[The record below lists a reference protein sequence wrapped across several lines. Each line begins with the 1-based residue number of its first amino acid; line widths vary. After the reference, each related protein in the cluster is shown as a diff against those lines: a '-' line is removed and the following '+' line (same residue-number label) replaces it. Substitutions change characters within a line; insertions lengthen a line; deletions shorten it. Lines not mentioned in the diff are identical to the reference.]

1 MNTIHSWKKIGKN
14 AGYNFLGYFVSIITL
29 FLITPY
35 SLHILG
41 KERFGLWALISVIT
55 SFATLTNLGV
65 DQALVKYIAE
75 DYKQKDIASIKRMV
89 STALPIYILSIGT
102 ASVAIFLSVE
112 FIAISIFNISVD
124 LLQEF
129 SFVLKGI
136 IIAFF
141 FRTVFSVFR
150 SVLLGMQRFDLDNI
164 NLIITRIVSLIGV
177 YLFLAFGFGLK
188 GLVYNN
194 YIISFLA
201 IALNLF
207 FVGDNLR
214 QIPFSVREFSLIEL
228 KRIFKYSINV
238 FSSSIINMIQEPVIK
253 TAITN
258 LNNLTFVTYYDIG
271 NRIPS
276 MMKNS
281 FGSAMDVI
289 VPASA
294 VMNLD
299 GTKQNLTFYL
309 AIQRLIILI
318 ALPVF
323 ILIGLIAKPFILLW
337 IGSGYDYVVMSIY
350 FLLVVHFLGL
360 SATPAVKIF
369 LGIGKPI
376 YTLFDSVFSVSILII
391 LIFPL
396 SSLMGYYGFLTAILI
411 SYICSNIF
419 LNYFCSKSLN
429 TGLLAVIKTLPF
441 KALLFLIAV
450 TFLLGW
456 PLMIIKSFSWIL
468 LISYSGFFLLVYI
481 SGILLLKLTNDFERS
496 LFISFYNKLTG
507 LLRLNIKIITESNK

>member
-1 MNTIHSWKKIGKN
+1 MSLKSYKLISKN
-14 AGYNFLGYFVSIITL
+14 ASYNFVGYLVSTITL

-55 SFATLTNLGV
+55 SFATLTNLGF

-75 DYKQKDIASIKRMV
+75 DYKQRDIVSIKRMV
-89 STALPIYILSIGT
+89 STTLPIYVLSIGT

-112 FIAISIFNISVD
+112 FIAISIFNISGG

-150 SVLLGMQRFDLDNI
+150 SVLIGMQRYDLDNI

-177 YLFLAFGFGLK
+177 YLFLGFGFGLK

-207 FVGDNLR
+207 FVRAKLK
-214 QIPFSVREFSLIEL
+214 QIPFSIHEFSLFEL

-276 MMKNS
+276 MLKNS

-289 VPASA
+289 IPASA
-294 VMNLD
+294 VMNLE
-299 GTKQNLTFYL
+299 GTTKNRSFY
-309 AIQRLIILI
+309 ITVQRLIMLI
-318 ALPVF
+318 ALPSFV
-323 ILIGLIAKPFILLW
+323 LIGLIAKPFIYLW
-337 IGSGYDYVVMSIY
+337 LGSGYDHVVTSLY
-350 FLLVVHFLGL
+350 LLLFVHFLGL
-360 SATPAVKIF
+360 SATPAVKFF

-376 YTLFDSVFSVSILII
+376 FTFLDSIISVGILVI
-391 LIFPL
+391 LIFPFSSFL
-396 SSLMGYYGFLTAILI
+396 SFYGLLSAILVSYAI
-411 SYICSNIF
+411 SNFF
-419 LNYFCSKSLN
+419 LNHYCTRLLN
-429 TGLLAVIKTLPF
+429 TSILNVIKVLPI
-441 KALLFLIAV
+441 KAILFLI
-450 TFLLGW
+450 
-456 PLMIIKSFSWIL
+456 IITLCFILPHLFIQTYSWIL
-468 LISYSGFFLLVYI
+468 LIIYS
-481 SGILLLKLTNDFERS
+481 S
-496 LFISFYNKLTG
+496 LFILCYFGGIISLKFINESERSFLVALYKKIFRFVRINKDFFL
-507 LLRLNIKIITESNK
+507 EPNK